1 MEKMNN
7 DAATLL
13 NLLNA
18 AVLQS
23 PEGINVPIV
32 VEDSEGECR
41 PLVYAWYDKGQDMVR
56 LSLEKTLFQDY
67 DED

>member
-18 AVLQS
+18 AILKS

-41 PLVYAWYDKGQDMVR
+41 PLVYAWYDKEQDMVR
-56 LSLEKTLFQDY
+56 LSLEYTRFEDY
-67 DED
+67 DEE